1 MSKDASLQKSFSAL
15 LNESF
20 EQAKTESQ
28 AGKPF
33 VLGSGFENN
42 LFLPTIN
49 TTMKMLGVS
58 NPLLTGIAASEENYA
73 LPLDIKRSS
82 RHKLTS
88 TGVGFPSSKK
98 FIAWLSKV
106 LDQTFSAESVISES
120 TMSEAFQVNSNANA
134 WYSVINHSEDLC
146 EASRNESMTQFKPLL
161 RFLMARCEA
170 DIVMQQQVNKTL
182 LSKEF
187 DNENLACRLSLQDT
201 LWLTHSNLDNTVWLK
216 FTALLIEN
224 ATNKLED
231 KQQIL
236 DLAKCIVSLQLDFY
250 LEAIAHYEVGCML
263 TMHADKSELTKPNGV
278 LTRGLLFYADGNG
291 KVKNCFDGFLHELK
305 RAYTIKLGK
314 VSWRRLA
321 RYIEIDEDENAASGD
336 SLEDKQYARLKK
348 WRNGDGSISN
358 DKLLNFFT
366 NLVGEDDLDCLRL
379 LYSYARI
386 AIGLDKLFAELT
398 IQYKDKAYSADE
410 FNTIYRD
417 VLAQHPEYYLR
428 CVKRELAMVTADET
442 Q

>member
-20 EQAKTESQ
+20 EQAKTKSL

-58 NPLLTGIAASEENYA
+58 NPLLTGIAASEEIYA

-146 EASRNESMTQFKPLL
+146 EASRSESMTQFKPLL

-187 DNENLACRLSLQDT
+187 DNENLACRLTLQDT
-201 LWLTHSNLDNTVWLK
+201 LWLTHSNIDNTVWLK

-236 DLAKCIVSLQLDFY
+236 EVAKCIVSLQLDFY

-263 TMHADKSELTKPNGV
+263 TMHADKSELTKPNGI
-278 LTRGLLFYADGNG
+278 LTRGLLFYANG

-314 VSWRRLA
+314 VSWRQLA

-348 WRNGDGSISN
+348 WRNGDGAISN
-358 DKLLNFFT
+358 AKLQSFFV
-366 NLVGEDDLDCLRL
+366 NLVGTEELDFLVMIC
-379 LYSYARI
+379 SYARI
-386 AIGLDKLFAELT
+386 SLGLDKLLT
-398 IQYKDKAYSADE
+398 QLKAQHKDKAFSDDDFDAVCR
-410 FNTIYRD
+410 N
-417 VLAQHPEYYLR
+417 VLAQYSSYYLR
-428 CVKRELAMVTADET
+428 CIEAELSKTVQNEA
-442 Q
+442 

>member
-15 LNESF
+15 LNASF

-28 AGKPF
+28 VGKPF

-58 NPLLTGIAASEENYA
+58 NPLLTGIAASEDIYA

-146 EASRNESMTQFKPLL
+146 EASRGESMTQFKPLL
-161 RFLMARCEA
+161 RFLMARCED

-224 ATNKLED
+224 ATSKLKD

-236 DLAKCIVSLQLDFY
+236 EVAKYMVSLQLDFY

-278 LTRGLLFYADGNG
+278 LTRGLLFYANG

-314 VSWRRLA
+314 VSWRQLA
-321 RYIEIDEDENAASGD
+321 RYIEIDEDENAASGY
-336 SLEDKQYARLKK
+336 SLEEKQYARLKK
-348 WRNGDGSISN
+348 WRNGDGAISN
-358 DKLLNFFT
+358 AKLQSFFV
-366 NLVGEDDLDCLRL
+366 NLVGTEELDFLVMIC
-379 LYSYARI
+379 SYARI
-386 AIGLDKLFAELT
+386 SLGLDKLLT
-398 IQYKDKAYSADE
+398 QLKAQHKDKAFSDDD
-410 FNTIYRD
+410 FDVVCRK
-417 VLAQHPEYYLR
+417 VLAQYSSYYLR
-428 CVKRELAMVTADET
+428 CIEAELSKTVQNEA
-442 Q
+442 

>member
-20 EQAKTESQ
+20 EQAKTESL

-58 NPLLTGIAASEENYA
+58 NPLLTGIAASEDIYA

-98 FIAWLSKV
+98 FIAWLSKL
-106 LDQTFSAESVISES
+106 LDQTFSTDSVISES

-146 EASRNESMTQFKPLL
+146 EASRGESMTQFKPLL

-201 LWLTHSNLDNTVWLK
+201 LWLTHSNIDNTVWLK

-224 ATNKLED
+224 AISKLKD
-231 KQQIL
+231 KPQIL
-236 DLAKCIVSLQLDFY
+236 EVAKYMVSLKLDFY

-263 TMHADKSELTKPNGV
+263 TMHADKSELTKPNGI
-278 LTRGLLFYADGNG
+278 LTRGLLFYANG

-314 VSWRRLA
+314 VSWRQLA

-348 WRNGDGSISN
+348 WRNGDGAISN
-358 DKLLNFFT
+358 AKLQSFFV
-366 NLVGEDDLDCLRL
+366 NLVGTEELDFLFTI
-379 LYSYARI
+379 YSYARI
-386 AIGLDKLFAELT
+386 SLGLDKLLT
-398 IQYKDKAYSADE
+398 QLKAQHKDKAFSDDDFDAVCRNV
-410 FNTIYRD
+410 F
-417 VLAQHPEYYLR
+417 AQYPNYYLR
-428 CVKRELAMVTADET
+428 CIEAELSKTVQNEA
-442 Q
+442 